1 MQRRGLI
8 VDDETAICEMLGKVL
23 ASAGIEALTLTRST
37 EASGLLDEGKFD
49 MVFLDLHMAAPDG
62 IELARQMR
70 RSGWNR
76 TTPIILISDDQRPS
90 ALSIGFEAGASFF
103 LYKPIDKDRLLKL
116 VRAIQGTIE
125 NERRRTR
132 RVALQ
137 CKVGLKCGTEEWD
150 GETIDVSLSGIL
162 VEAPRTV
169 PTGSSVHVR
178 LCLSHRMK
186 PVVGAGSVVRV
197 IGGNRMGIHL
207 DRLPLVES
215 ERLQEFL
222 LPMIPGE

>member
-1 MQRRGLI
+1 MQRRVLI
-8 VDDETAICEMLGKVL
+8 VDDEAVICEMVGKVL
-23 ASAGIEALTLTRST
+23 ASAGMEALTLTRST
-37 EASGLLDEGKFD
+37 EAAGLLCEGRFD

-62 IELARQMR
+62 LEIARQMR

-90 ALSIGFEAGASFF
+90 ALSVGFEAGASFF

-116 VRAIQGTIE
+116 VRAIQGTLE

-137 CKVGLKCGTEEWD
+137 CKVRLKFGTEEWD

-169 PTGSSVHVR
+169 PTGSSVPVS
-178 LCLSHRMK
+178 LCLSQRVK
-186 PVVGAGSVVRV
+186 PVVGAWSVVRV

-207 DRLPLVES
+207 SRLPLEES

-222 LPMIPGE
+222 LPLIPSE

>member
-1 MQRRGLI
+1 MQRRCLI
-8 VDDETAICEMLGKVL
+8 VDDEAAICEMVGKVL

-37 EASGLLDEGKFD
+37 EASGLLEEGKFD

-90 ALSIGFEAGASFF
+90 ALSVGFEAGASFF

-137 CKVGLKCGTEEWD
+137 CKVGLKYGTEEWD

-215 ERLQEFL
+215 EKLQEFL
-222 LPMIPGE
+222 LPMIPDE